1 MLWLCISVGISV
13 ALHSL
18 FLVISA
24 APYWRPLSHVHFK
37 SSLQWRPNLRW
48 SCRTLVSP
56 QPLSLPGT
64 TAGCASS
71 MSTHFRA
78 CNCFIL
84 EQSANTVFSDCS
96 YIRSQ
101 CSAFSRFLSLLR
113 RLVKEWYYWC
123 WNSRTNI

>member
-24 APYWRPLSHVHFK
+24 APYWTPLSHVHFK

-101 CSAFSRFLSLLR
+101 QFSFLSFSIFIEALGKRMILLV
-113 RLVKEWYYWC
+113 LEFQ
-123 WNSRTNI
+123 N